1 MFSGFLQCWFS
12 TINIIEALLQ
22 SPVGVVARTIK
33 VGVVI
38 CCCHLGVCC
47 EGHVLLQPQNGC
59 VAKGIREAFIDYNK
73 VSTHMIKAAAGQVSA
88 NHIHTTI
95 IVAMV
100 TQRSI
105 ITQTIIVML
114 PS

>member
-47 EGHVLLQPQNGC
+47 EGMYFSSLRMAVLPRG
-59 VAKGIREAFIDYNK
+59 
-73 VSTHMIKAAAGQVSA
+73 
-88 NHIHTTI
+88 
-95 IVAMV
+95 
-100 TQRSI
+100 
-105 ITQTIIVML
+105 
-114 PS
+114 